1 MSSVADMARFIEKYP
16 ELKSKGLAVSKHVA
30 LMSHIAAAIDSRRE

>member
-1 MSSVADMARFIEKYP
+1 MAKFVEKYP

-30 LMSHIAAAIDSRRE
+30 LMSHIASTVETRRA